1 MMNDRKEW
9 LDELLEDLKQER
21 DELRV
26 RVHLAKLEANE
37 EWQDLED
44 KWETLQSKA
53 KAVAKATTD
62 SAEDVGEAVKDL
74 GKEIRNGF
82 KNISRQ
88 L

>member
-1 MMNDRKEW
+1 MNDRKEW

-62 SAEDVGEAVKDL
+62 SAEDVGEAVKGL
-74 GKEIRNGF
+74 GKEIRNG
-82 KNISRQ
+82 
-88 L
+88 